1 MHQIKRSHEI
11 SGLDTMFEKCIY
23 FNSNALT
30 RQINKIWDE
39 AFKPFGL
46 SPAHA
51 YVLRV
56 VLDQP
61 GIAMKQLAETL
72 ELAPSTVT
80 RFVDSLCNKKLL
92 SRTVDTNDKR
102 GTTLKPTAS
111 AKKIHK
117 QLEQTGQQLYRQLN
131 STLGKQ
137 TFAELVKDMR
147 QVRQR
152 L

>member
-1 MHQIKRSHEI
+1 
-11 SGLDTMFEKCIY
+11 MFEKCIY
-23 FNSNALT
+23 FNANALV

-39 AFKPFGL
+39 AFKPYGL

-61 GIAMKQLAETL
+61 GISMSEIADTL

-80 RFVDSLCNKKLL
+80 RFVDSLINKDLL
-92 SRTVDTNDKR
+92 TRISSNNDRRSTQVHPTKR
-102 GTTLKPTAS
+102 S
-111 AKKIHK
+111 KKIHL
-117 QLEQTGQQLYRQLN
+117 QLEQTGQSLYLKMN
-131 STLGKQ
+131 KLIGKAAF
-137 TFAELVKDMR
+137 TDLVEDMR
-147 QVRQR
+147 NTRKQ

>member
-1 MHQIKRSHEI
+1 
-11 SGLDTMFEKCIY
+11 MFEKCIY
-23 FNSNALT
+23 FNANALA

-39 AFKPFGL
+39 AFKPYGL

-61 GIAMKQLAETL
+61 GISMSEIADTL

-80 RFVDSLCNKKLL
+80 RFVDSLINKDLL
-92 SRTVDTNDKR
+92 TRISSDNDKR
-102 GTTLKPTAS
+102 STQIHPTRLS
-111 AKKIHK
+111 KKIHQ
-117 QLEQTGQQLYRQLN
+117 QLEQTGKSLYDKMNKLI
-131 STLGKQ
+131 GK
-137 TFAELVKDMR
+137 TAFTDLVEDMR
-147 QVRQR
+147 NTRKQ

>member
-1 MHQIKRSHEI
+1 
-11 SGLDTMFEKCIY
+11 MFEKCIY
-23 FNSNALT
+23 FNTNALA

-56 VLDQP
+56 VLSQP
-61 GIAMKQLAETL
+61 GISMKQIAEEL

-80 RFVDSLCNKKLL
+80 RFVDSLINKGYL
-92 SRTVDTNDKR
+92 SRSSDDEDKR
-102 GTTLKPTAS
+102 GTKITPGLK

-117 QLEQTGQQLYRQLN
+117 QLEKTGQELYSKMN
-131 STLGKQ
+131 KVIGNKAFS
-137 TFAELVKDMR
+137 ELVTGMR
-147 QVRQR
+147 ETRKQVT
-152 L
+152 

>member
-1 MHQIKRSHEI
+1 
-11 SGLDTMFEKCIY
+11 MFEKCIY
-23 FNSNALT
+23 FNTNALA
-30 RQINKIWDE
+30 RQINKIWDD

-61 GIAMKQLAETL
+61 GISMKQIAEEL

-80 RFVDSLCNKKLL
+80 RFVDSLINKGFLTR
-92 SRTVDTNDKR
+92 SSDSDDKR
-102 GTTLKPTAS
+102 GIHISATQQ

-117 QLEQTGQQLYRQLN
+117 KLENTGQELFN
-131 STLGKQ
+131 NMNNIIGKQ
-137 TFAELVKDMR
+137 AFSELVTGLRDTRK
-147 QVRQR
+147 QIS
-152 L
+152 

>member
-1 MHQIKRSHEI
+1 
-11 SGLDTMFEKCIY
+11 MFEKCIY
-23 FNSNALT
+23 FNTNALA
-30 RQINKIWDE
+30 RQINKIWDD

-61 GIAMKQLAETL
+61 GISMKHISEEL

-80 RFVDSLCNKKLL
+80 RFVDSLINKGFLERL
-92 SRTVDTNDKR
+92 SNDTDKR
-102 GTTLKPTAS
+102 STQILPTLQS
-111 AKKIHK
+111 KKIHK
-117 QLEQTGQQLYRQLN
+117 KLEATGQALYTNMNDLI
-131 STLGKQ
+131 GKKA
-137 TFAELVKDMR
+137 FAELVTGMR
-147 QVRQR
+147 TTRQQ

>member
-1 MHQIKRSHEI
+1 
-11 SGLDTMFEKCIY
+11 MFEKCIY
-23 FNSNALT
+23 FNANALT
-30 RQINKIWDE
+30 RQINKVWDE

-61 GIAMKQLAETL
+61 GISMKQIAEIL

-80 RFVDSLCNKKLL
+80 RFVDSLIHKRLL
-92 SRTVDTNDKR
+92 ARELDENDKR
-102 GTTLKPTAS
+102 GTRVYPTS
-111 AKKIHK
+111 EAKKIHK
-117 QLEQTGQQLYRQLN
+117 KLEKTGAQLYNTMNQII
-131 STLGKQ
+131 GKKA
-137 TFAELVKDMR
+137 FAELVSDMKTAR
-147 QVRQR
+147 NK